1 MADLEILDDAGQLLV
16 DSRLIAPRLRI
27 EHRSFFQ
34 TLVDYQF
41 QIEQAFGVLRFQNAK
56 PPRGSKGG
64 RPSRYAL
71 LTEDQATFL
80 MTLSRNSPE
89 VVQCKIDLVQA
100 FARAKELLRQAN
112 PVADIDRV
120 GLRASLKD
128 DARLRMTDQVKV
140 HLEQIRC
147 YDDKKY
153 RGKFFSRVHDAL
165 NVAVTG
171 ETAGQM
177 RIRLGKVLG
186 RKVKPGELLRDYFP
200 AVALQ
205 RYIAVC
211 ETSANL
217 MLKRGAHP
225 LDAVREAADLAL
237 PVSHVAEPIDFVE
250 HIRLVQGRVATGQM
264 RLGE

>member
-1 MADLEILDDAGQLLV
+1 MADLEIIDDGGQLFV
-16 DSRLIAPRLRI
+16 DSRLIAQKLSIRHETFYETLLNY
-27 EHRSFFQ
+27 Q
-34 TLVDYQF
+34 TQV
-41 QIEQAFGVLRFQNAK
+41 EQAFGVLRFETGK

-64 RPSRYAL
+64 RPSKYAL
-71 LTEDQATFL
+71 LSEDQATFV

-100 FARAKELLRQAN
+100 FSRAKELLRQAN

-140 HLEQIRC
+140 HLEQIRR

-153 RGKFFSRVHDAL
+153 RGRFFSGVHDAI
-165 NVAVTG
+165 NVAVAG

-177 RIRLGKVLG
+177 RDRLGRLLG

-200 AVALQ
+200 STALQ
-205 RYIAVC
+205 RYIAMC

-217 MLKRGAHP
+217 MLKRGMHP
-225 LDAVREAADLAL
+225 LDAVREATELAL
-237 PVSHVAEPIDFVE
+237 PVGHTADPIDFVE
-250 HIRLVQGRVATGQM
+250 HIKLVQGRVATGQM
-264 RLGE
+264 RIL